1 MRLLELEFENFK
13 SFKGHVTVPLG
24 TGFTCI
30 TGPNG
35 SGKSNITDAILF
47 ILGSRS
53 TKLLRARR
61 LSQLIY
67 GYQEGKQRKSAAKHC
82 RVSMLFDNSDRYLS
96 IESDLVKFTKSIRLR
111 GGKPV
116 TRYRLNN
123 EPSSASEFEALF
135 SRAGLYATGYNIIQQ
150 GDVTQTSLMSGTERR
165 HKLEDVAGITAY
177 DQRLRK
183 TRSAREHVGADL
195 ALLEERMREVQRL
208 LRQLE
213 REKRDAE
220 RLEAILLQLQE
231 NELLRHWRQVL
242 DLEASLESRREV
254 VIRYREELEELESE
268 LKERQATIGTLEHE
282 YKNVEDDISAAGGD
296 RARELQQQ
304 LDEARVAQALA
315 QSNSEQAQK
324 QLAELETM
332 RKTLR
337 TEHHTAAAE
346 LKMLRKSLDTIRSE
360 TEMLVE
366 QAAENEAE
374 LAERE
379 GAAASGSQE
388 IEAQRAILDELRQA
402 AGTLEMQRHRL
413 EGEREQLELQ
423 LAQTREQAMGN
434 EQLLM
439 AAQADVDDVD
449 FHLQDLQLGRKSA
462 ADNLRKV
469 TRKYDKLNGELAQVS
484 EALERA
490 ERELHETSV
499 ALAAE
504 QAAQRTQDELGGY
517 ARAVQGVLAARDAG
531 DLPGIVGTIAEL
543 GRVDEEHALALE
555 VAAGGRM
562 QSVVVEDDAAAGT
575 AIEFLKQRRLG
586 RVRFLPLNKL
596 RRYRPRANA
605 LLLLKQP
612 GAIGFAQELV
622 QFDPRYADAFGNV
635 FGDTVIMHS
644 LREARTLLGK
654 GRMVTLEGEL
664 LEPGG
669 AMTGGSSPRAR
680 VHFATG
686 DRATLDELATLV
698 KVAQAHNLEL
708 GATASTLREEVAI
721 VAQAKAALE
730 SECAT
735 IQTRVTDY
743 DSTVSRS
750 AEQLQQVAN
759 ALVTRQGA
767 VTVLETELAQRE
779 KALVQLQGE
788 IVTQHESVAQ
798 AAEQLQQLTG
808 GTEAKALAQ
817 LQETLTTLRDELG
830 KTRAEVARLEA
841 GEMPATAEAERLAAA
856 LEQNNAGQRET
867 QKQHATE
874 RKLARKLAQ
883 QVTSLEREEHEKFE
897 ELDGLRQRR
906 DSLRDQLGEQRTTLA
921 QREEFGRGRRTAI
934 DELQLE
940 IQVREPKLVE
950 ARQRLPK
957 NAKQP
962 SQVGGA
968 EQLEVQ
974 RESLEGQRTR
984 LGNVNM
990 LSLEHYRQEE
1000 ERLARIREARKQLRK
1015 EVRRLEAL
1023 EAKISARKL
1032 ERFTEVYKHIDENF
1046 QATFTELAGGGK
1058 AWLEL
1063 EKPDAVFEGGVSIKA
1078 RMPRKRLFPIE
1089 LLSGGEKSLV
1099 SMAFIFAIQ
1108 RYDPSPF
1115 YLLDE
1120 PDQNLDGVN
1129 TEHIG
1134 RAIALQS
1141 TVAQFLV
1148 VSLHHAALREA
1159 AHVLGVFMADDGI
1172 SHMHQIHDVDSFIAS
1187 LPAGDVAA

>member
-96 IESDLVKFTKSIRLR
+96 IESDLVKFTKSVRLR
-111 GGKPV
+111 GDKPV
-116 TRYRLNN
+116 TSYRLND
-123 EPSSASEFEALF
+123 EPSSASEFESLF

-337 TEHHTAAAE
+337 TEHRAAAAE
-346 LKMLRKSLDTIRSE
+346 LKVLRKSLDAARSE
-360 TEMLVE
+360 TETLVE

-388 IEAQRAILDELRQA
+388 IEAQRATLDELRQA

-434 EQLLM
+434 EQLLV

-575 AIEFLKQRRLG
+575 AIKFLKQRRLG

-750 AEQLQQVAN
+750 AEQLQQVA
-759 ALVTRQGA
+759 
-767 VTVLETELAQRE
+767 
-779 KALVQLQGE
+779 
-788 IVTQHESVAQ
+788 
-798 AAEQLQQLTG
+798 
-808 GTEAKALAQ
+808 
-817 LQETLTTLRDELG
+817 D
-830 KTRAEVARLEA
+830 
-841 GEMPATAEAERLAAA
+841 
-856 LEQNNAGQRET
+856 
-867 QKQHATE
+867 
-874 RKLARKLAQ
+874 
-883 QVTSLEREEHEKFE
+883 
-897 ELDGLRQRR
+897 
-906 DSLRDQLGEQRTTLA
+906 
-921 QREEFGRGRRTAI
+921 
-934 DELQLE
+934 
-940 IQVREPKLVE
+940 
-950 ARQRLPK
+950 
-957 NAKQP
+957 
-962 SQVGGA
+962 
-968 EQLEVQ
+968 
-974 RESLEGQRTR
+974 
-984 LGNVNM
+984 
-990 LSLEHYRQEE
+990 
-1000 ERLARIREARKQLRK
+1000 
-1015 EVRRLEAL
+1015 AL
-1023 EAKISARKL
+1023 EARP
-1032 ERFTEVYKHIDENF
+1032 RGID
-1046 QATFTELAGGGK
+1046 ATQCFLGDREPLACVAGAIG
-1058 AWLEL
+1058 
-1063 EKPDAVFEGGVSIKA
+1063 DAVAV
-1078 RMPRKRLFPIE
+1078 
-1089 LLSGGEKSLV
+1089 GEV
-1099 SMAFIFAIQ
+1099 
-1108 RYDPSPF
+1108 
-1115 YLLDE
+1115 
-1120 PDQNLDGVN
+1120 
-1129 TEHIG
+1129 
-1134 RAIALQS
+1134 
-1141 TVAQFLV
+1141 
-1148 VSLHHAALREA
+1148 LHHAHALRALAVARSVGELEERNAGFEVVSTLVAMQYPALHQPVAQEDLHPRFFEVVREGESFGNHRFGLLVPHVADGGRDVVDDRGEPMVPAFAQLFLLIVDPLPDVHASWTPWLPARVQTMCWRSASEA
-1159 AHVLGVFMADDGI
+1159 SREGVPRRSSCAVSMPSTAR
-1172 SHMHQIHDVDSFIAS
+1172 SRRSAS
-1187 LPAGDVAA
+1187 LRRVSSVQVSTAWTAGEARLT